1 MHTKGKLQFLLS
13 EVLNRSADFEMSL
26 TRRREAAGWGK
37 SEVSH
42 TRRSNENSNK
52 ECLPGLLAKS
62 RGLGLGLRVS
72 KIRREA
78 GIRQEIRASKL
89 LRACGGCLGAKRR

>member
-26 TRRREAAGWGK
+26 TWRREAAGGGE

-42 TRRSNENSNK
+42 TRRSSEKQQERKSSGPAS
-52 ECLPGLLAKS
+52 EEQGPGPWF
-62 RGLGLGLRVS
+62 RVS
-72 KIRREA
+72 TIRREA
-78 GIRQEIRASKL
+78 GVGQEIRASKL